1 MNLRILSLILL
12 SVMLSSTALT
22 QKNLNTDGQSN
33 EENKNEFYILTPPP
47 PLTPRINGAKV
58 FGVRPGNPFLFTIA
72 ATGERPVKFEA
83 EGLPEGLKL
92 DSGTG
97 RITGKIEEPGTYHVM
112 LRATNMHGSYE
123 RGFRIHVGSR
133 LALTPPMGWNSY
145 NVYGIDHINQE
156 RAEINAKAFVDAGL
170 QNHGWTYFNLDGGW
184 QGYERKGKYHA
195 IIPDNERFPDFQG
208 LIDYVHE
215 LGLKFG
221 LYHQAYINS
230 YDKRLGATSN
240 YPDGRYVRSEELHPP
255 LGKYKFH
262 WNDAQQ
268 FAEWGVDYLKYDW
281 WKRNLPHAI
290 EMADALEN
298 LDRDIVYSVCNGA
311 GFTNGYRLEYPEAD
325 EHARGL
331 SYNSHLWRSG
341 ADTENSWESVIANG
355 FTQGRWRNLVGP
367 GHWNDAD
374 MMLLGWIGWGDEQHP
389 TSLTADEQYSHMSL
403 WCLLASPLLLGCDLT
418 KLDEFTLNLLTND
431 EVIAV
436 NQDPLGRMAKQHLL
450 DIYQQAWVKE
460 MEDGSVAIG
469 LFNLNSVP
477 ETISISW
484 KLADLSGKQKVRDLW
499 RQKDLGEFID
509 GFETEVR
516 PHGVIFIRVEPTE

>member
-1 MNLRILSLILL
+1 MKQKIVTFVLL
-12 SVMLSSTALT
+12 TMFVASTALS
-22 QKNLNTDGQSN
+22 QKATETGDQANRQN
-33 EENKNEFYILTPPP
+33 EDEFYILTPPP
-47 PLTPRINGAKV
+47 SVSPKINGAKV
-58 FGVRPGNPFLFTIA
+58 FGVRPGNPFLFTIS
-72 ATGERPVKFEA
+72 ATGERPMNFKA
-83 EGLPEGLKL
+83 ENLPEGLNLNPK
-92 DSGTG
+92 TG
-97 RITGKIEEPGTYHVM
+97 RITGTIDNPGTYEVI
-112 LRATNMHGSYE
+112 LKAANMHGSYE
-123 RGFRIHVGSR
+123 SEFKIYVGSR

-145 NVYGIDHINQE
+145 NVYGIRYINQE
-156 RAEINAKAFVDAGL
+156 RAEMNAKAFVDAGL

-184 QGYERKGKYHA
+184 QGYERKGKFHA
-195 IIPDNERFPDFQG
+195 IVPDEERFPDFQG

-221 LYHQAYINS
+221 IYHQAYINS

-240 YPDGRYVRSEELHPP
+240 YPDGRYVRSEGPHEP
-255 LGKYKFH
+255 LGEYKFH

-281 WKRNLPHAI
+281 WLRNLPHAI
-290 EMADALEN
+290 EMGDALEN

-311 GFTNGYRLEYPEAD
+311 GFTDGYQLEYHEAD
-325 EHARGL
+325 EHAKGL

-341 ADTENSWESVIANG
+341 ADTEDSWKSVIANG
-355 FTQGRWRNLVGP
+355 FTQARWGDITGP

-418 KLDEFTLNLLTND
+418 KLDDFTLNLITND

-436 NQDPLGRMAKQHLL
+436 NQDPLGKMAKQHLL

-460 MEDGSVAIG
+460 MEDGSVSIG
-469 LFNLNSVP
+469 LFNLNTIP
-477 ETISISW
+477 ETINISW
-484 KLADLSGKQKVRDLW
+484 ELAGLSGKQKVRDLW
-499 RQKDLGEFID
+499 RQKDLGVFENEF
-509 GFETEVR
+509 EAEVR
-516 PHGVIFIRVEPTE
+516 PHGVILIRVEPSE